1 MNVVYMHTLSYKN
14 EDLLLELWLEKWREQ
29 ERITGGY

>member
-1 MNVVYMHTLSYKN
+1 MKY
-14 EDLLLELWLEKWREQ
+14 EDEDHLLELWLEQNRDRNHKQ